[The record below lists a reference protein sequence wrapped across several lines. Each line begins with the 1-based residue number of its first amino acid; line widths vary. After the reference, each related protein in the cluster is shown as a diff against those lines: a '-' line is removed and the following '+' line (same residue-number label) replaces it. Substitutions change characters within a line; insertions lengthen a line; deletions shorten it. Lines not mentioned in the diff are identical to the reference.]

1 MLGRANGTGL
11 AWLLGVVNPTFINGL
26 WVVACSA
33 TIGLLATATD
43 LVALGVLVSG
53 FGLSPRVAS
62 VPALALGIAVQFVG
76 NKWFAFGDR
85 SRDWLRQGAQFLGVE
100 SLGFVANIVLFDLAV
115 TLTKLPYLP
124 LRLLTTNL
132 VYFAFCLPLWSLIFR
147 TRTQESS

>member
-1 MLGRANGTGL
+1 M
-11 AWLLGVVNPTFINGL
+11 VNPTFLQGL
-26 WVVACSA
+26 ATLARSA
-33 TIGLLATATD
+33 TIGVLATATD
-43 LVALGVLVSG
+43 LVALAVLVSG

-62 VPALALGIAVQFVG
+62 VPALALGILVQFVG

-100 SLGFVANIVLFDLAV
+100 ALGFVANLVLFDLAV

-132 VYFAFCLPLWSLIFR
+132 VYFGLCLPCWSLIFR
-147 TRTQESS
+147 GRPQESSS